1 MLKTLRMLLCV
12 NALVCLCGLS
22 MTSQSQQQPR
32 LPSNVI
38 EAIEFRGVEHVS
50 QDTLRALISSKVGD
64 VYDEEA
70 VHRDVGAL
78 WNTNRFDDIEFEK
91 ETGNRGGIIIRFEL
105 KERSSKTNAPQ
116 RYHRALL
123 VLRSLREIVIS

>member
-22 MTSQSQQQPR
+22 MTAQSQHQPR

-38 EAIEFRGVEHVS
+38 EAIEFHGVQHVS
-50 QDTLRALISSKVGD
+50 QDALRATIHSKVGD
-64 VYDEEA
+64 VYDEEV

-78 WNTNRFDDIEFEK
+78 WNTNRFVDIEVRK
-91 ETGNRGGIIIRFEL
+91 ETGNRGGILLRFEL
-105 KERSSKTNAPQ
+105 KERPDASTSLSKKSS
-116 RYHRALL
+116 
-123 VLRSLREIVIS
+123 SS